1 MTAATRAPAG
11 GVGFLGDILVR
22 HGVLTPDRLEAAL
35 SEQKGRGGRLGAVLV
50 DAGFCTEEQI
60 AKALAA
66 QFRIPFV
73 AFSPREADLAAAR
86 TLGLDFLRK
95 HALVPLKAREKICRL
110 AVSDP
115 LDVEPV
121 DRAQALLAV
130 PIETVVALR
139 RDVLTALDFAAR
151 AEAEQGG
158 AVVATDAAEDVSSTL
173 DEIILRGVR
182 SRASDI
188 HFEPEEKAFRVRYR
202 IDGVLRQG
210 GSYPK
215 AAAPQI
221 VARIKVL
228 GGLDLCERR
237 LPQDGRVRFQA
248 PSGMVDLRVSVLP
261 TIYGEGCV
269 LRVLDKTRAV
279 VSPQKLAVAPRILDP
294 LLELV
299 QRPHG
304 LVLAT
309 GPTGSGKTTTLYS
322 LLSTVDAMERKVVTV
337 EDPVEYEF
345 PMVRQV
351 QVQAD
356 AGLTFAAALRAILRH
371 DPEVILIGE
380 IRDRE
385 TAEIATRAAL
395 TGHLVLSTLHTNSS
409 VGAIPRLIDMGV
421 DPFLVSATLIGVLG
435 QRLTRRLCPEC
446 SLPDPHAPEEREL
459 LPAELKDRD
468 DLRRTPRGCDLCGKS
483 GFAGRIGLHELL
495 IPDARIRRLV
505 AERAG
510 EDDLLSASVDA
521 GFRSMAFDGAEKILA
536 GRTTRIEVEKVVR

>member
-1 MTAATRAPAG
+1 MTATTKPSPAG
-11 GVGFLGDILVR
+11 VGYLGDILVR
-22 HGVLTPDRLEAAL
+22 HGVLSAERLEAAL

-50 DAGFCTEEQI
+50 DAGFCTEEEI

-73 AFSPREADLAAAR
+73 AFSPRDADLDAAR
-86 TLGLDFLRK
+86 RIGLDFLRR
-95 HALVPLKAREKICRL
+95 HALVPLKPRDRLFRL
-110 AVSDP
+110 AVADP

-130 PIETVVALR
+130 PVETVVALR
-139 RDVLTALDFAAR
+139 RDVMTALDFAAR
-151 AEAEQGG
+151 ADVDAGGG
-158 AVVATDAAEDVSSTL
+158 ADAPEDATASL

-182 SRASDI
+182 SRASDV
-188 HFEPEEKAFRVRYR
+188 HLEPEEKAFRVRYR

-210 GSYPK
+210 GSFPK
-215 AAAPQI
+215 AAGPALI
-221 VARIKVL
+221 ARVKVL
-228 GGLDLCERR
+228 ASLDLCERR

-248 PSGMVDLRVSVLP
+248 PSGQVDLRVSVLP

-269 LRVLDKTRAV
+269 LRVLDKTRSV
-279 VSPQKLAVAPRILDP
+279 VDPGRLAIAPRILEP
-294 LLELV
+294 LLTLV

-351 QVQAD
+351 QVQPD
-356 AGLTFAAALRAILRH
+356 IGLTFAAALRAILRH
-371 DPEVILIGE
+371 DPEVVLIGE

-435 QRLTRRLCPEC
+435 QRLTRRLCGDC
-446 SLPDPHAPEEREL
+446 AAPDPLTADERAL
-459 LPAELKDRD
+459 LPAELRTAADR
-468 DLRRTPRGCDLCGKS
+468 RRAPKGCDLCGKS
-483 GFAGRIGLHELL
+483 GFAGRVGLHELL
-495 IPDARIRRLV
+495 VPDARIRRLIS
-505 AERAG
+505 ERAN
-510 EDDLLSASVDA
+510 EDDLLRAAVDA
-521 GFRSMAFDGAEKILA
+521 GFRSMTHDGAEKVLD
-536 GRTTRIEVEKVVR
+536 GTTTRVEVEKVVR